1 MNRNLDRTTNCDA
14 IVDLIPDYAFGLTDP
29 AETARV
35 EAGLSDCQEAIA
47 QLVDFQNIQNA
58 MRADVPQ
65 IEPSPQ
71 LESRLIA
78 ALQNPAKQTPLKPI
92 RRLPVRRGWLATAGA
107 VAALLLTNIYWFGR
121 VNDLSARANTPT
133 PQIIGSQPPNAFVL
147 ANTSELRWVRLPPSQ
162 QNTGAAAFLM
172 WNAESKIGILYATGF
187 PTVAA
192 GMTYHL
198 WLTRA
203 TEFLSGGDLTV
214 DPNGKGA
221 LLFNI
226 QEPIDKWTWA
236 RITVEPIDGSKKP
249 SEMVIVNGKL

>member
-1 MNRNLDRTTNCDA
+1 
-14 IVDLIPDYAFGLTDP
+14 
-29 AETARV
+29 
-35 EAGLSDCQEAIA
+35 
-47 QLVDFQNIQNA
+47 
-58 MRADVPQ
+58 
-65 IEPSPQ
+65 
-71 LESRLIA
+71 
-78 ALQNPAKQTPLKPI
+78 
-92 RRLPVRRGWLATAGA
+92 
-107 VAALLLTNIYWFGR
+107 VAALLLTNFYWFGR
-121 VNDLSARANTPT
+121 INDLTARLNTPT
-133 PQIIGSQPPNAFVL
+133 PQIIGNQPSNAFVL
-147 ANTSELRWVRLPPSQ
+147 ANTSDLRWVRLPPSQ

-187 PTVAA
+187 PPVVA

-203 TEFLSGGDLTV
+203 SEFLSGGDLTV
-214 DPNGKGA
+214 DANGKGA